1 MYEEFG
7 FTEAQIYNYY
17 MVWKKMKG
25 RDPITREVIKPSFE
39 EFLRQKRNEI
49 EQMKQR
55 GMSEDV
61 KKEFE

>member
-1 MYEEFG
+1 
-7 FTEAQIYNYY
+7 
-17 MVWKKMKG
+17 MKA
-25 RDPITREVIKPSFE
+25 RDPITMEILRPRLED
-39 EFLRQKRNEI
+39 FLNQKRNEI